1 MAKWGIDLQHGAKV
15 VNGEKYGDWY
25 RDPWGWPEF
34 SEQFVKTLDIE
45 LHFGIVP
52 GGSGVAFKFSEPPH
66 FHPLDVP
73 KSRLGT
79 RPAVVQDPR
88 SRLVYSAATGGLV
101 GTLHKDLPDWVFGW
115 RQRDGEIPPS
125 SEEWSAYG
133 RSVDDV
139 AENSYSLQ
147 TDITSF
153 FSSINVET
161 LISTLSNS
169 FGRNASVG
177 LISEVL
183 RTHNGMM
190 SRSGLPQR
198 SSASAFLAQVA
209 VGPID
214 DEISTALRNK
224 LVFSARRWMD
234 DISVEGSE
242 DELYALS
249 QRIQAKARQAGL
261 EINAAKTH
269 LSTHREGLDRFK
281 LEAIRSI
288 RVPEVVAMRAAEYD
302 SEPEFAFESDPSELV
317 ALERKLLDSPLA
329 VPRTVGRA
337 VLRSLRDNFL
347 FENVG
352 EWIENAHYFPHL
364 ADALSRYFA
373 GARTYPGVSTG
384 LESWFPKF
392 EKSNWGKLDW
402 VTAQYALAFAAD
414 DLPDAVL
421 KVLRQWLSETSNV
434 QKVAVAIQR
443 LSLADPNYVRSTV
456 SARADQIADPQL
468 LRLFALGMVAANAD
482 RNTVESILNRD
493 RRNQLTLKYLDD
505 NRWKLPGTPID
516 FDHVQK
522 TPPAMDDMG

>member
-1 MAKWGIDLQHGAKV
+1 MAKWGIDLEQGAKV
-15 VNGEKYGDWY
+15 LNGEKYGDWY

-45 LHFGIVP
+45 QDFGIVP
-52 GGSGVAFKFSEPPH
+52 GGSGVPFKFAETPH

-88 SRLVYSAATGGLV
+88 SRLVYSAATRGLV

-125 SEEWSAYG
+125 PEEWSAYG
-133 RSVDDV
+133 RSMADV
-139 AENSYSLQ
+139 AEDTYSLQ

-161 LISTLSNS
+161 LISTLSSS

-183 RTHNGMM
+183 RTHNSMM

-214 DEISTALRNK
+214 DEISTALQND
-224 LVFSARRWMD
+224 LVRSARRWMD

-242 DELYALS
+242 DELFALS

-269 LSTHREGLDRFK
+269 LSTHKEGLDRFN

-288 RVPEVVAMRAAEYD
+288 RVPEVIAMLAAEYD
-302 SEPEFAFESDPSELV
+302 DEPEFAFESDPGELV
-317 ALERKLLDSPLA
+317 ALERELLDSPLA
-329 VPRTVGRA
+329 VPRPVGRA

-347 FENVG
+347 FDQVG
-352 EWIENAHYFPHL
+352 EWIDNAHHFPHL

-392 EKSNWGKLDW
+392 ERSNWGKLDW
-402 VTAQYALAFAAD
+402 VTAQHALAFAAD
-414 DLPDAVL
+414 DLPQAVL
-421 KVLRQWLSETSNV
+421 VVLRQWLSQSSNV

-443 LSLADPNYVRSTV
+443 LSIADANFVRSTV
-456 SARADQIADPQL
+456 SARVDQVSDPQL

-482 RNTVESILNRD
+482 RTTVESILNRD
-493 RRNQLTLKYLDD
+493 RRNQLTHKFLDD
-505 NRWKLPGTPID
+505 HKWKLPATPID

-522 TPPAMDDMG
+522 VPPLTDEVG

>member
-1 MAKWGIDLQHGAKV
+1 MWGIDLELGAKV

-34 SEQFVKTLDIE
+34 SEPFVKSLSVERD
-45 LHFGIVP
+45 FGIVP
-52 GGSGVAFKFSEPPH
+52 GASGEPFKFSEPPH

-88 SRLVYSAATGGLV
+88 SRLIYSATTRGLV
-101 GTLHKDLPDWVFGW
+101 EALHKDLPDWVYGW
-115 RQRDGEIPPS
+115 RQRDGAIPHS

-133 RSVDDV
+133 RSIDEVPDG
-139 AENSYSLQ
+139 AYSLQ

-161 LISTLSNS
+161 LIGTLSNT

-214 DEISTALRNK
+214 DEISTALRNG
-224 LVFSARRWMD
+224 LVRSARRWMD
-234 DISVEGSE
+234 DISVEGAE

-249 QRIQAKARQAGL
+249 QGIQAKARQAGL
-261 EINAAKTH
+261 EINASKTH
-269 LSTHREGLDRFK
+269 LSTHKEGLDRFR

-288 RVPEVVAMRAAEYD
+288 RVPEVAAMRGSEYVD
-302 SEPEFAFESDPSELV
+302 DEPEFAFESDPGELL
-317 ALERKLLDSPLA
+317 ALEREILESPLS
-329 VPRTVGRA
+329 VPRPVGRA

-347 FENVG
+347 FEQVG
-352 EWIENAHYFPHL
+352 EWIANAHHFPHL

-384 LESWFPKF
+384 LEAWFPTF
-392 EKSNWGKLDW
+392 ESSNWGRLDW
-402 VTAQYALAFAAD
+402 VTAQHALAFAAD
-414 DLPDAVL
+414 DLPSSVL
-421 KVLRQWLSETSNV
+421 TVLRQWLTGSSNV
-434 QKVAVAIQR
+434 QKIAVAIQR
-443 LSLADPNYVRSTV
+443 LSIVDPNYVRSTV
-456 SARADQIADPQL
+456 SARVDQVSDPQL

-482 RNTVESILNRD
+482 RITVESILNRD
-493 RRNQLTLKYLDD
+493 RRNQLTHKYLED
-505 NRWKLPGTPID
+505 NKWKLPRTPID

-522 TPPAMDDMG
+522 APVAAEDFG